1 MNILL
6 LEPFLSGSHQ
16 KWAEGYQSHSRHDIR
31 LLSLKGRHW
40 KWRMH
45 GGAVTLAGQFSQP
58 DWRPHL
64 LLSTDMLDVAAFLGL
79 TRQHT
84 AGIPAITYFHENQ
97 ITYPWSPADEDV
109 ERQRDNHYGFIN
121 YTSALASDRVFFN
134 SHFHRRAFLDSL
146 PIFLKRFPDA
156 RELHRIQELEK
167 KSNVLPLGMNLR
179 ALGLSEKP
187 EKYPEATLLW
197 NHRWEYDKAPE
208 AFFNALFRL
217 KEEGIPFRLIV
228 LGRSYRQSPEI
239 FEIARH
245 RLKEE
250 IVHFGYAEDNTAYAR
265 LLWQADIL
273 PVTSRQ
279 DFFGGSVVEAIYCNC
294 FPILPNRLAY
304 PEHIPPAE
312 QPLHLYEKEEEFY
325 PKLREAV
332 LGIEAMRRQA
342 AYQHFVAKYD
352 WSILATEYDRALEQ
366 LAAQNPI

>member
-16 KWAEGYQSHSRHDIR
+16 KWAEGYRSHSRHDVR

-45 GGAVTLAGQFSQP
+45 GGAVSLAGQYSKL
-58 DWRPHL
+58 DWRPGL
-64 LLSTDMLDVAAFLGL
+64 LLATDMLDVATFLGL
-79 TRQHT
+79 ARHRT
-84 AGIPAITYFHENQ
+84 AGLPIATYFHENQ

-109 ERQRDNHYGFIN
+109 EKQRDNHYGFIN
-121 YTSALASDRVFFN
+121 YTTALASGHIFFN
-134 SHFHRRAFLDSL
+134 SHFHRHSFLESL
-146 PIFLKRFPDA
+146 PGFLKQFPDA
-156 RELHRIQELEK
+156 RDLYGIKEVNR
-167 KSNVLPLGMNLR
+167 KSEILPLGMDLNSLHR
-179 ALGLSEKP
+179 PQHSG
-187 EKYPEATLLW
+187 KYPEATLLW

-208 AFFNALFRL
+208 VFFSALFRL

-250 IVHFGYAEDNTAYAR
+250 IVHFGYAEDSAAYAR

-304 PEHIPPAE
+304 PEHIPTAKHH
-312 QPLHLYEKEEEFY
+312 LHLYEKEEELY
-325 PKLREAV
+325 PKLRKAV
-332 LGIEAMRRQA
+332 LGIEALRQRA
-342 AYQHFVAKYD
+342 DYQHFVAKYD
-352 WSILATEYDRALEQ
+352 WSILAPEYDRAFKQ